1 MNKASIW
8 KALNPE
14 QRQRLKEVL
23 AKKGHVNGITKARVD
38 FVDSLSPEQRADF
51 IKLQQLEQSTKRDN
65 QAPKLKV
72 KYHNGSA
79 TRPPK

>member
-8 KALNPE
+8 KALTPE

-23 AKKGHVNGITKARVD
+23 AKKGHVRDATEARVD
-38 FVDSLSPEQRADF
+38 FV
-51 IKLQQLEQSTKRDN
+51 DN